1 MEMWA
6 LSSMSQWWERQH
18 TSMTLTQ
25 SCVISFPGYSM
36 TLRKWEKCALK
47 HLKPVNE
54 HSEWYTHTHS
64 HSKRLP
70 NAVQKQCPI
79 VQLPCFVPPP
89 NFTSSP
95 RPLSLPQS
103 APSNYTGTR
112 TQTHA
117 CAQFTLQ
124 AHAKISLICKISL
137 KHGLALLLSH
147 CCAKHVTNGCALVPK
162 QWQWLRGTPTL
173 RRGLFRDLQPSPMGL
188 HLVFSHSVSFLW
200 LKCTLTPEHSST
212 MGSPQGPKIS
222 P

>member
-1 MEMWA
+1 M
-6 LSSMSQWWERQH
+6 
-18 TSMTLTQ
+18 
-25 SCVISFPGYSM
+25 SFPSLGTVWLWENGRSAFWN
-36 TLRKWEKCALK
+36 TLSLWM
-47 HLKPVNE
+47 NIQ
-54 HSEWYTHTHS
+54 SDTHTHT

-112 TQTHA
+112 TQTQA

-124 AHAKISLICKISL
+124 AHAKICLICKISL
-137 KHGLALLLSH
+137 KHRLALVPSH
-147 CCAKHVTNGCALVPK
+147 CHAKHVTNGCALVPK
-162 QWQWLRGTPTL
+162 QWQWLRGAPTL
-173 RRGLFRDLQPSPMGL
+173 RRGLFRDPQPSPMGL
-188 HLVFSHSVSFLW
+188 HLVFSHNVSFLW

-212 MGSPQGPKIS
+212 MGSPRA
-222 P
+222 